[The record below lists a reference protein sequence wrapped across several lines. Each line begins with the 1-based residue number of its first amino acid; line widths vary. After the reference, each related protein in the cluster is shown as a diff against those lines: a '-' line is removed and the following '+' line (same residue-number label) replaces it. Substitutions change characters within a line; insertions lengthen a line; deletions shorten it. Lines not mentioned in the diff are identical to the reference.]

1 MVEAGPS
8 DGPAF
13 VFLHG
18 WPQSWRS
25 WAAVM
30 TLTASDARAI
40 ALDLPC
46 IGDSTGPL
54 EGGSKRELAALVHTL
69 VDNLGLTDVTLV
81 GHDVGG
87 MVAYSYLRQYDDV
100 ARVVI
105 LDTVIPGVDPWNEV
119 VRNPNIWHFAF
130 HAIASLASARAGPPN
145 RLLRVLLRRAV
156 RRSDKAHPRSPTRVG
171 RRLPHRY
178 GPDRRLRLLPR
189 LSPRRRGQHRLQRRR
204 IGRHPPSFTCAGTA
218 RSAIWRPT
226 RTGYATLGSTT

>member
-1 MVEAGPS
+1 
-8 DGPAF
+8 
-13 VFLHG
+13 
-18 WPQSWRS
+18 
-25 WAAVM
+25 M

-156 RRSDKAHPRSPTRVG
+156 RRSDKAHPEARREYAAASRTDTALTAGFDFYRAFPRDAEDNIAFSDGASVDTPRPLRARG
-171 RRLPHRY
+171 RRGRPY
-178 GPDRRLRLLPR
+178 GDLRERATRRWGQQPDHGRGT
-189 LSPRRRGQHRLQRRR
+189 RRRALHH
-204 IGRHPPSFTCAGTA
+204 GRTA
-218 RSAIWRPT
+218 SPGMADH
-226 RTGYATLGSTT
+226 